1 MRLSFGL
8 LRDPIHLVALG
19 FGSGLVPRA
28 PGTAGS
34 LLALLPAWALFA
46 VPLPWRVV
54 AVAAVIAVGV
64 WVCGAS
70 ARRLGVHDH
79 GGIVFDEI
87 AGVLATALAAPSPSP
102 FWLVLVFVLFRV
114 FDIWKPWP
122 IRQLDHSVGGG
133 VGIMLDDLMAAVYA
147 ALSLTTVRILLT

>member
-1 MRLSFGL
+1 MRLRFGL
-8 LRDPIHLVALG
+8 LRDPFHFVAFG
-19 FGSGLVPRA
+19 FGSGLTPYA

-34 LLALLPAWALFA
+34 LLALLPAWALFGL
-46 VPLPWRVV
+46 PMPWRVV
-54 AVAAVIAVGV
+54 AVAVAIAVGI
-64 WVCGAS
+64 WVCGVS

-87 AGVLATALAAPSPSP
+87 AGILATALAAPSPAP
-102 FWLVLVFVLFRV
+102 FWLALAFVLFRF

-133 VGIMLDDLMAAVYA
+133 AGIMIDDLMAAVYA
-147 ALSLTTVRILLT
+147 AACLTVVRILLT

>member
-1 MRLSFGL
+1 MAF
-8 LRDPIHLVALG
+8 G
-19 FGSGLVPRA
+19 FGSGLAPYA

-34 LLALLPAWALFA
+34 LLALLPAWALFEL
-46 VPLPWRVV
+46 PLLGRV
-54 AVAAVIAVGV
+54 AVLAAVIAIGI

-87 AGVLATALAAPSPSP
+87 AGVLATALAAPSAAPL
-102 FWLVLVFVLFRV
+102 WLALVFVLFRV

-133 VGIMLDDLMAAVYA
+133 LGIMLDDLMAAIYA
-147 ALSLTTVRILLT
+147 AACLTVVRILLT

>member
-1 MRLSFGL
+1 MRLRFGM
-8 LRDPIHLVALG
+8 LRDPVHFVAFG
-19 FGSGLVPRA
+19 FGSGLVPHA

-34 LLALLPAWALFA
+34 LLALPAAWALFGLS
-46 VPLPWRVV
+46 LPWRVAV
-54 AVAAVIAVGV
+54 VAAAIAIGV

-87 AGVLATALAAPSPSP
+87 AGVLATALAAPSASP
-102 FWLVLVFVLFRV
+102 LWIALVFVLFRI

-133 VGIMLDDLMAAVYA
+133 VGIMIDDLMAAVYA
-147 ALSLTTVRILLT
+147 AACITVVRILLT